1 MSRFQTFYA
10 LSANYTLPL
19 WYPDIAL
26 GPLLNIQRLRANLFF
41 DHGLGQSPLIDA
53 TQEYSSIGIEA
64 KLDINIMR
72 FLPQFD
78 IGVRYS
84 KGLTPA
90 TSEFELLLGTFN
102 F

>member
-1 MSRFQTFYA
+1 V
-10 LSANYTLPL
+10 SANYTLPL

-26 GPLLNIQRLRANLFF
+26 GPIVNFQRLRANFFF
-41 DHGLGQSPLIDA
+41 DYGYGESAQFGTSE
-53 TQEYSSIGIEA
+53 EYTSVGVEA
-64 KLDINIMR
+64 KLDINILR

-84 KGLTPA
+84 RRLKPA
-90 TSEFELLLGTFN
+90 AGEFEVLFGSFN